1 MTNSSLNQGQMLN
14 NSSPNAVD
22 IKQLTTILFHRRYLT
37 LGISCA
43 VISVAGILAILAK
56 PNYQSSMQI
65 LVSSKLDPGVGRNK
79 VQRATDTK
87 IKEDSQVQIVDYTA
101 QQKLMVSSQLIQKA
115 VDLLRPNYP
124 NITLEDIKGKQ
135 GQNDKSPLNV
145 TQIKSATGIN
155 DLNNQIFEVA
165 FKDTDP
171 VKTQKV
177 LQALQTVYHNYN
189 IEEQNERLNK
199 GLAYV
204 NARLPQ
210 VRKQVT
216 QSEQK
221 LEKFRKKYNLVDPE
235 VQSKILLQ
243 SLADIQKQLQNTRT
257 QLQDIKARQA
267 NLERKMLSSSE
278 KSIVSSRLSQSPRYQ
293 NLLNEIQKTE
303 IALTQ
308 QRLRYTENSPIIQ
321 TLKQQRQSQ
330 LALLQQEVS
339 LAEKNRNTTNSPP
352 PLITSGQ
359 IVGVD
364 LKVVEEINQ
373 IQTTSLGLL
382 ANEKSLVEA
391 EQKLK
396 AELSKYPSLVA
407 EYNRLLPEVR
417 NSRQTLE
424 QLLQTQQSLGM
435 TIAQTGFDWQLL
447 EAPEKGTY
455 IGSGRLLLLGGALI
469 TGPIL
474 GILTALIWQIFHD
487 VIYSPQQL
495 RKLTNLR
502 LLGAVPNIAK
512 KSQNKRLFKLFRHQ
526 QQTANLVE
534 TSPGLPYH
542 ENFDL
547 VYQNIQLFNYPVA
560 FKSLMLTSTL
570 AGEGKTTLALGLAS
584 SAAHMHRRVLVIDA
598 NFQHPSLHKI
608 LQLPN
613 EWGLSLLLVDESNT
627 SVADYIQPIHPDI
640 DVLTAGPA
648 PEDAVKLLSSGR
660 MKEIVELCEQTY
672 DLVLIDAPAILDKV
686 DARIMASLC
695 HGIVLV
701 GRMGQVTQ
709 SELMDAREI
718 FDKLNLIGAIANNV
732 NYPANV

>member
-14 NSSPNAVD
+14 NSSPNAID
-22 IKQLTTILFHRRYLT
+22 IKQLTTILYHRRYLI

-43 VISVAGILAILAK
+43 VISVASVLAILAK

-65 LVSSKLDPGVGRNK
+65 LVSSKLDPGLDANK
-79 VQRATDTK
+79 VQGKT
-87 IKEDSQVQIVDYTA
+87 DSQGTEDLNVQVVDYTA
-101 QQKLMVSSQLIQKA
+101 QQKLMESSPLIQKA

-124 NITLEDIKGKQ
+124 NITLEDIKGKP
-135 GQNDKSPLNV
+135 GQYEKSPLNV
-145 TQIKSATGIN
+145 TQIKTATGIN
-155 DLNNQIFEVA
+155 DLNNQIFEIS
-165 FKDTDP
+165 FKDKDP

-177 LQALQTVYHNYN
+177 LQALQIVYHNYN
-189 IEEQNERLNK
+189 IEEQKERLNQ

-204 NARLPQ
+204 NARLPE
-210 VRKQVT
+210 VRKQVS

-243 SLADIQKQLQNTRT
+243 SLADIQKQLQNTRA
-257 QLQDIKARQA
+257 QIQDIKARQA
-267 NLERKMLSSSE
+267 GLQRKMVSLSQ

-293 NLLNEIQKTE
+293 TLLNEIQKTE
-303 IALTQ
+303 LELSQ
-308 QRLRYTENSPIIQ
+308 QRLRYTENSPVIE

-330 LALLQQEVS
+330 LALLRQEVGRS
-339 LAEKNRNTTNSPP
+339 AEANDTNTNNSSP
-352 PLITSGQ
+352 GQ
-359 IVGVD
+359 IAGVD
-364 LKVVEEINQ
+364 LKVVEELNQ
-373 IQTTSLGLL
+373 IQTTSLGLI

-391 EQKLK
+391 EQKLRV
-396 AELSKYPSLVA
+396 ELSKYPSIIA
-407 EYNRLLPEVR
+407 EYNRLLPDIR

-424 QLLQTQQSLGM
+424 QLLQQQQSLGM

-455 IGSGRLLLLGGALI
+455 IGSGRLFLLGGALI

-474 GILTALIWQIFHD
+474 GIITALIWQIFHD

-495 RKLTNLR
+495 RRLTNLR
-502 LLGAVPNIAK
+502 LLGAVPKIVE
-512 KSQNKRLFKLFRHQ
+512 KSRKRRCFKPFKHQ
-526 QQTANLVE
+526 ESMAILGE
-534 TSPGLPYH
+534 TIPSLPDH

-570 AGEGKTTLALGLAS
+570 AGEGKTTLALGLAA
-584 SAAHMHRRVLVIDA
+584 SASHMHRRVLVIDA
-598 NFQHPSLHKI
+598 NLQHPNLHKK
-608 LQLPN
+608 LNLSN
-613 EWGLSLLLVDESNT
+613 DWGLSLLLVDESNNP
-627 SVADYIQPIHPDI
+627 VAEYIQPIHPHI

-660 MKEIVELCEQTY
+660 MKEIIELFEQTY
-672 DLVLIDAPAILDKV
+672 DLVLIDAPAILNKV
-686 DARIMASLC
+686 DARILASLC
-695 HGIVLV
+695 NAIVLV
-701 GRMGQVTQ
+701 GRIGQVTQ

-718 FDKLNLIGAIANNV
+718 FSNLNLIGAIANDV
-732 NYPANV
+732 KQTK